1 MIRTKYIHKMSTTHT
16 REKDDTSL
24 STRNALLLSCIM
36 RFFEKNENLL
46 QMAKIVNGE
55 TRISLRIIDWFVT
68 NYAKKNYI
76 VYDLPNQPRF
86 KVHNDYKV
94 RLKSYSKRF
103 FDPFC
108 RWERIMIPFGEKQD
122 METTI
127 GQLNFFK
134 WSIENGI
141 LKYIEEN
148 YDDIEA
154 DMNERNSLAKRRT
167 VTKLN
172 KVPGKDS
179 EDIEV
184 AVMAAAASEK
194 EATAGDAKTRKKRE
208 ELSVSACKCIKK
220 EHVKIVVKFN

>member
-1 MIRTKYIHKMSTTHT
+1 MAQVQSHTKDKY
-16 REKDDTSL
+16 DTPL
-24 STRNALLLSCIM
+24 TTRNTLLLSCIM
-36 RFFEKNENLL
+36 RFFEKEDHLL

-108 RWERIMIPFGEKQD
+108 RWERILIPFGEDQD

-141 LKYIEEN
+141 LDYIEAN
-148 YDDIEA
+148 YDEIEA
-154 DMNERNSLAKRRT
+154 DMNQRNSLAKRRT

-172 KVPGKDS
+172 KVSTKDA
-179 EDIEV
+179 EENEIV
-184 AVMAAAASEK
+184 IMEK
-194 EATAGDAKTRKKRE
+194 EAAAGDAKTRKKRE